1 MTEKMNSYQSMN
13 SLLRLVIEF
22 GPLVAFFAANAG
34 YGIYVATGV
43 FMVVSVFT
51 LGLAYIR
58 TRHIPTLPLV
68 SGAIVLVFGGLTLY
82 LQDEIFIK
90 LKPTIV
96 NLLFAVAI
104 FGGLVGGKNYVRS
117 LMGAMVP
124 LSEEGWR
131 ILAMRWAWF
140 FLTMAGI
147 NELVWRNFSTDI
159 WVAFKVFGFLPL
171 TIIFVLGQAPL
182 IKRYTIPGDTP

>member
-58 TRHIPTLPLV
+58 ARHIPTLPLV

-147 NELVWRNFSTDI
+147 NELVWRNFSTDT

-182 IKRYTIPGDTP
+182 IKRYTKPGDTP